1 MPFRSVIIDNDGV
14 NRGLQA
20 HRDLK
25 GQSVE
30 TQSGQSRFFPVFSGE
45 TGDMYLGKKNPTKKN
60 TISTSLNLFLSQV
73 LLQHSTIA
81 EKLEFC
87 KCTPT

>member
-25 GQSVE
+25 VQSVE

-45 TGDMYLGKKNPTKKN
+45 TGDTYLGKKPSNNKKK
-60 TISTSLNLFLSQV
+60 IPFPQAWIFFCLRYCYSTAQ
-73 LLQHSTIA
+73 
-81 EKLEFC
+81 
-87 KCTPT
+87 